1 MPASAEGNEDEMT
14 LAQTVVA
21 DSRLSLLFNGEND
34 MKKLITSLMSLSLVL
49 LPMISASDWA
59 ADPEKD
65 ADRLK
70 NSDTVLKE
78 ILDVPDDIPQDLLDK
93 ADCVVV
99 FPSVLKA
106 AFIVG
111 GSQGILGGTYHDGS
125 GGRQLWL
132 PNRWRGN
139 RLCTAGNE
147 RAGCERNSQ
156 QQGEAWSR
164 CVGCR
169 GPCRPHCLGRNRR
182 HPACGHLELFPR
194 PRRVCRCRTR
204 GINHSS

>member
-139 RLCTAGNE
+139 RLCTAGDE
-147 RAGCERNSQ
+147 
-156 QQGEAWSR
+156 
-164 CVGCR
+164 
-169 GPCRPHCLGRNRR
+169 
-182 HPACGHLELFPR
+182 
-194 PRRVCRCRTR
+194 
-204 GINHSS
+204 